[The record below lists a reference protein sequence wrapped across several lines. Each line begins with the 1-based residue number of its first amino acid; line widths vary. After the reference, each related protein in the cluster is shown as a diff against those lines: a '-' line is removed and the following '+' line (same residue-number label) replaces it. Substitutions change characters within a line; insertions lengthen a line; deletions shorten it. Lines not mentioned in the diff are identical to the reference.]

1 MPIVITIPNTIR
13 EKLGDEGAEAL
24 TEIFNKIEERSKE
37 DIIELAEQ
45 RFEKRPGRLDAKIEK
60 VGVDLDVKIE
70 RVRADLDAKIE
81 KVRVD
86 LDAKIEKVKADLS
99 VKIERVRADLIKW
112 MFIFWVGQVGVLIGI
127 LFAFFK

>member
-1 MPIVITIPNTIR
+1 MPIVITIPKAIR

-24 TEIFNKIEERSKE
+24 TELFNKIEDRYKE

-45 RFEKRPGRLDAKIEK
+45 RFEKRLAK
-60 VGVDLDVKIE
+60 LDVKIE
-70 RVRADLDAKIE
+70 RI
-81 KVRVD
+81 
-86 LDAKIEKVKADLS
+86 
-99 VKIERVRADLIKW
+99 RADLIKW

>member
-24 TEIFNKIEERSKE
+24 TELFNKIEERSKE

-45 RFEKRPGRLDAKIEK
+45 RFEKRLGR
-60 VGVDLDVKIE
+60 
-70 RVRADLDAKIE
+70 
-81 KVRVD
+81 

>member
-1 MPIVITIPNTIR
+1 MPIVITIPKAIR

-24 TEIFNKIEERSKE
+24 TELFNKIEDRSKE

-45 RFEKRPGRLDAKIEK
+45 RFEKRLAQLD
-60 VGVDLDVKIE
+60 
-70 RVRADLDAKIE
+70 
-81 KVRVD
+81 
-86 LDAKIEKVKADLS
+86 

>member
-1 MPIVITIPNTIR
+1 MPIVITIPKAIR

-24 TEIFNKIEERSKE
+24 TELFNKIEDRSKE

-45 RFEKRPGRLDAKIEK
+45 RFEKRLTQID
-60 VGVDLDVKIE
+60 
-70 RVRADLDAKIE
+70 
-81 KVRVD
+81 
-86 LDAKIEKVKADLS
+86 

>member
-1 MPIVITIPNTIR
+1 MPIVITIPKAIR

-24 TEIFNKIEERSKE
+24 TELFNKIEERSKE

-45 RFEKRPGRLDAKIEK
+45 RFEKRLAQLD
-60 VGVDLDVKIE
+60 
-70 RVRADLDAKIE
+70 
-81 KVRVD
+81 
-86 LDAKIEKVKADLS
+86 

>member
-1 MPIVITIPNTIR
+1 MPIVITIR

-24 TEIFNKIEERSKE
+24 TELFNKIEDRSKE

-45 RFEKRPGRLDAKIEK
+45 RFEKRLAQLD
-60 VGVDLDVKIE
+60 
-70 RVRADLDAKIE
+70 
-81 KVRVD
+81 
-86 LDAKIEKVKADLS
+86 

>member
-1 MPIVITIPNTIR
+1 MPIVITIPKAIR

-24 TEIFNKIEERSKE
+24 TELFNKIEDRYKE

-45 RFEKRPGRLDAKIEK
+45 RFEKRLAKLD
-60 VGVDLDVKIE
+60 
-70 RVRADLDAKIE
+70 
-81 KVRVD
+81 
-86 LDAKIEKVKADLS
+86 

>member
-1 MPIVITIPNTIR
+1 MPIVITIPKAIR
-13 EKLGDEGAEAL
+13 EKLDDEGVEAL
-24 TEIFNKIEERSKE
+24 TELFNKIEDRYKE

-45 RFEKRPGRLDAKIEK
+45 RFEKRLAKLD
-60 VGVDLDVKIE
+60 
-70 RVRADLDAKIE
+70 
-81 KVRVD
+81 
-86 LDAKIEKVKADLS
+86 

>member
-1 MPIVITIPNTIR
+1 MKTKGVFMPIVITIPNTIR

-24 TEIFNKIEERSKE
+24 TEIFNKIEENSKE

-45 RFEKRPGRLDAKIEK
+45 RFEKRLGKLDTKIEK
-60 VGVDLDVKIE
+60 VKADLEVKIE
-70 RVRADLDAKIE
+70 RVRADF
-81 KVRVD
+81 
-86 LDAKIEKVKADLS
+86 
-99 VKIERVRADLIKW
+99 IKW

>member
-45 RFEKRPGRLDAKIEK
+45 RFEKRLGRLDAKIEK
-60 VGVDLDVKIE
+60 VK
-70 RVRADLDAKIE
+70 A
-81 KVRVD
+81 D
-86 LDAKIEKVKADLS
+86 LDAKIEKVKADLG

>member
-1 MPIVITIPNTIR
+1 MPIVITIPKAIR

-24 TEIFNKIEERSKE
+24 TELFNKIEDRYKE

-45 RFEKRPGRLDAKIEK
+45 RFEKRLGKLD
-60 VGVDLDVKIE
+60 
-70 RVRADLDAKIE
+70 
-81 KVRVD
+81 
-86 LDAKIEKVKADLS
+86 

>member
-1 MPIVITIPNTIR
+1 MPIVITI
-13 EKLGDEGAEAL
+13 
-24 TEIFNKIEERSKE
+24 TELFNKIEDRSKE

-45 RFEKRPGRLDAKIEK
+45 RFEKRLAQLD
-60 VGVDLDVKIE
+60 
-70 RVRADLDAKIE
+70 
-81 KVRVD
+81 
-86 LDAKIEKVKADLS
+86 

>member
-1 MPIVITIPNTIR
+1 MPIVITIPKAIR

-24 TEIFNKIEERSKE
+24 TELFNKIDDRSKE

-45 RFEKRPGRLDAKIEK
+45 RFEKRLAQLD
-60 VGVDLDVKIE
+60 
-70 RVRADLDAKIE
+70 
-81 KVRVD
+81 
-86 LDAKIEKVKADLS
+86 